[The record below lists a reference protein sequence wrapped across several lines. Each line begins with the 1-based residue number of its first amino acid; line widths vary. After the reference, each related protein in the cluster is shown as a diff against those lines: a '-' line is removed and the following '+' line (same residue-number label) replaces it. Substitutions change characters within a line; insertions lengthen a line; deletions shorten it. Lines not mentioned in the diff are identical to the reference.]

1 MSRRA
6 VGRRTRASGAALA
19 ASVLALAGLLAACGS
34 DPTPTPA
41 PTATP
46 RPAATQAPQA
56 AATPTPAPSLL
67 ERLHTAAAQDEGKIV
82 WATTDTEE
90 RTTAIINAFQARY
103 PGVRV
108 ELVTANSADLRTRL
122 FAEATAGRITVD
134 VTDPGRD
141 NRVVD
146 EGLAEDLTDIV
157 EELGVDPN
165 LVYSDNRIFLKVG
178 VPHAP
183 ICNTDRLSASEFPQS
198 YEDMLDPSFNGEIVV
213 ENRLK
218 GFIYLTNIPEYGDSR
233 PQLWDEDR
241 VAGYLADVK
250 ANNLRPQRGNG
261 TVGDLVASGEVS
273 CALEINLS
281 SFENLREDGAPLD
294 VVPVEVVSVE
304 PVHHFVPKGSPNPNA
319 AKLFAAFLMGPEGR
333 ALWTRVRPTS
343 DLTLSEDTEYA
354 RLMKSKGSAIVPPG
368 TELNDHFGRLT
379 NRYLEAIGLPTG

>member
-6 VGRRTRASGAALA
+6 VGRRTRASAAALGAA
-19 ASVLALAGLLAACGS
+19 VLALAGLLAACGS
-34 DPTPTPA
+34 DPTTPPA

-46 RPAATQAPQA
+46 LPAATQAPQA

-67 ERLHTAAAQDEGKIV
+67 ERLHTAAQEEGRIV

-141 NRVVD
+141 NRVVN

-198 YEDMLDPSFNGEIVV
+198 YEDMLDPSFDGEIVV

-241 VAGYLADVK
+241 VAAYLADVK

-333 ALWTRVRPTS
+333 ELWTRVRPTS

>member
-1 MSRRA
+1 MSSMAASIGTKAAGALA
-6 VGRRTRASGAALA
+6 VAALLASA
-19 ASVLALAGLLAACGS
+19 ALLAACGR
-34 DPTPTPA
+34 DPTPTPE

-46 RPAATQAPQA
+46 RPAAPQA
-56 AATPTPAPSLL
+56 TATPTPEPTLL
-67 ERLHTAAAQDEGKIV
+67 ERLYEGARDEGEVV

-103 PGVRV
+103 PGVSV
-108 ELVTANSADLRTRL
+108 ALVTANSADLRTRL
-122 FAEATAGRITVD
+122 FAEAQAGRITVD

-141 NRVVD
+141 NRVVNED
-146 EGLAEDLTDIV
+146 LAEDLTDIV

-198 YEDMLDPSFNGEIVV
+198 YEDLLDPKFDGEIVV

-218 GFIYLTNIPEYGDSR
+218 GFIYLTNIPEYGNSR

-354 RLMKSKGSAIVPPG
+354 RLMKSKGSDIVPPG

>member
-6 VGRRTRASGAALA
+6 VGRRTRASAAALGAA
-19 ASVLALAGLLAACGS
+19 VLALAGLLAACGS
-34 DPTPTPA
+34 DPTATPA

-46 RPAATQAPQA
+46 RPMATQAPQA

-67 ERLHTAAAQDEGKIV
+67 ERLHTAAQDEGRIV

-141 NRVVD
+141 NRVVN

-198 YEDMLDPSFNGEIVV
+198 YEDMLDPSFDGEIVV

-241 VAGYLADVK
+241 VAAYLADVK

-333 ALWTRVRPTS
+333 ELWTRVRPTS